1 MPLPPDAVT
10 TIVRYQDQVAAVRE
24 RVLAFVR
31 RVYGNLESWRSDDID
46 RFVAAIV
53 PVTDGGQRTVA
64 SLTDNYLAT
73 IQRQV
78 LGSGSTIG
86 IPSSVVDVESMR
98 GVPAAEVYQRTGS
111 TIYGALSRGE
121 PLRLAVAAG
130 LARAVSTASTNLQL
144 ARTHSSRYVGMRA
157 GEIVGFRRVLS
168 PEACT
173 LCEGS
178 TATFGRDEL
187 MPIHGYCTC
196 GSVPVFRGGPD
207 PGEVEQGSPSDED
220 RGTPEVH
227 QHDEIGPVL
236 TSSDDSFAGM

>member
-1 MPLPPDAVT
+1 MALPPDAVR

-24 RVLAFVR
+24 KVLAFVR
-31 RVYGNLESWRSDDID
+31 RVYGSLDSWRADDID

-53 PVTDGGQRTVA
+53 PVVDGGQRTVA

-78 LGSGSTIG
+78 LGSGSTVG
-86 IPSSVVDVESMR
+86 IPSSVVDVETMR
-98 GVPAAEVYQRTGS
+98 GVPAVEVYQRTGS

-121 PLRLAVAAG
+121 PLQLAVAAG
-130 LARAVSTASTNLQL
+130 LARAVGTASTNLQL
-144 ARTHSSRYVGMRA
+144 ARTHSTRHVGMRA

-168 PEACT
+168 PDACT

-178 TATFGRDEL
+178 TALFAFDEL

-196 GSVPVFRGGPD
+196 GSVPVFKGGPD
-207 PGEVEQGSPSDED
+207 PGEVADGEPSDED

>member
-1 MPLPPDAVT
+1 MALSPEAT
-10 TIVRYQDQVAAVRE
+10 RTIVRYQDQVSAVRDKA
-24 RVLAFVR
+24 LSYVR
-31 RVYGNLESWRSDDID
+31 RVYGSLDSWRADDID

-53 PVTDGGQRTVA
+53 PVVGGGQRAIA

-78 LGSGSTIG
+78 LGSGSTVG
-86 IPSSVVDVESMR
+86 IPASVVDVETMR
-98 GVPAAEVYQRTGS
+98 GVPAVDVYRRTGS

-121 PLRLAVAAG
+121 PLQLAVAAG
-130 LARAVSTASTNLQL
+130 LSRAVGTASTNLQL

-157 GEIVGFRRVLS
+157 GSIVGFRRVLS
-168 PEACT
+168 PGACS

-187 MPIHGYCTC
+187 MPIHGHCTC
-196 GSVPVFRGGPD
+196 GSVPVFKGGPD
-207 PGEVEQGSPSDED
+207 PGEIEQGSPSDED

-227 QHDEIGPVL
+227 QHDEIGPML
-236 TSSDDSFAGM
+236 TSSDDSFAGA